1 MDRFEDMELLNGKSL
16 SRYLLDKYSKR
27 PKGWNFVIAPSAKDN
42 FFDAIVTGPEE
53 SWQIKIDSIF
63 KPSPLMLGTKVE
75 VESRPIPPNTLP
87 YGYRKLDPE
96 TVLKL
101 LNDMTD
107 ENHASSNFESFLES
121 IDPVAPSEQG
131 SYAQGPFVF
140 TNKKI
145 SGVSKSQRE
154 LDERLSVEIKKLLR
168 DKYPLYG

>member
-1 MDRFEDMELLNGKSL
+1 MELLNGKSL
-16 SRYLLDKYSKR
+16 SRYLLDKYSKK

-42 FFDAIVTGPEE
+42 FFDALVTGPEE

-75 VESRPIPPNTLP
+75 VESGPLPPKMLP

-101 LNDMTD
+101 LNDMTEED
-107 ENHASSNFESFLES
+107 RVPTSLESILES

-145 SGVSKSQRE
+145 SGVSKNQKE

-168 DKYPLYG
+168 ENYPLYG